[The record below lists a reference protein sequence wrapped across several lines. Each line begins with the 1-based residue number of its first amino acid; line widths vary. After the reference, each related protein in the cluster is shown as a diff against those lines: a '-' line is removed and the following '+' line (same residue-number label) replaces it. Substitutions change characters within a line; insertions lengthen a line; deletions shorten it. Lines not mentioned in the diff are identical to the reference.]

1 MPETLLVY
9 PHTLRVH
16 FPSQKKRSYIIWSS
30 GLFRPLGKLL
40 PAPLMSLQRGQPLNK
55 KLFTFVNT
63 SEKDTY
69 RAGATDGLEPVP
81 SRWSLVP
88 TSNPSLLS
96 YPSVQYLA
104 RRDTPP
110 LPVAPIRGAHFAQN
124 SLTKGKLNTVF
135 RYPLGFRCEN
145 GTLLDY
151 GWGLAYER
159 G

>member
-1 MPETLLVY
+1 MSSPADNANRFGSLDPICVCSEFCVCSRLNLLAGSSWSR
-9 PHTLRVH
+9 PRRPAFFFQH
-16 FPSQKKRSYIIWSS
+16 WSS

-69 RAGATDGLEPVP
+69 RAGAVDALEPVP

-88 TSNPSLLS
+88 TLLS

-110 LPVAPIRGAHFAQN
+110 LPVAPNRGAHR
-124 SLTKGKLNTVF
+124 SL
-135 RYPLGFRCEN
+135 PP
-145 GTLLDY
+145 
-151 GWGLAYER
+151 
-159 G
+159 

>member
-1 MPETLLVY
+1 MWPEAHY
-9 PHTLRVH
+9 AQAMQRPPQDRSVH
-16 FPSQKKRSYIIWSS
+16 WSS

-110 LPVAPIRGAHFAQN
+110 LPVAPNRGHT
-124 SLTKGKLNTVF
+124 SLTTTLTKGKLYTVF
-135 RYPLGFRCEN
+135 RKSR
-145 GTLLDY
+145 
-151 GWGLAYER
+151 R
-159 G
+159 GQFQTASSQRHGPQSRRWTV